1 MSITPH
7 PTKSVPW
14 PAPNPFYPGDF
25 PSYEPF
31 PGETVTYPT
40 DGGFLSPVIP
50 TPTNEHRFW
59 LRKGFEVVIA
69 LPTDVTYDE
78 LHRLTNFL
86 EILQPFPPEKI
97 DE

>member
-1 MSITPH
+1 MSIAPH

-25 PSYEPF
+25 PSYQEVT
-31 PGETVTYPT
+31 GTETSAPYGT
-40 DGGFLSPVIP
+40 FLSPLIP
-50 TPTNEHRFW
+50 TPVTEHRFW
-59 LRKGFEVVIA
+59 LRKDFEVVIA

-78 LHRLTNFL
+78 LHRLTNFMD
-86 EILQPFPPEKI
+86 IIQPFPPEKI